1 MNRTR
6 RDMRYAIGKGLKD
19 RRCTWF
25 IRLIPHLVS
34 SGWGMEGREMNH
46 VNDRFLPRN
55 SPSVRFRSSRVP
67 LVTSPPTSLPHHSP
81 TFHLPYGAGT
91 AGERMVSGGEGGG
104 MARTPRIHPAYRSYF
119 LGSVVLSSHSPPV
132 TPFRAHFVHSPL
144 RAVGEWNETEWVS
157 ERNRDDSEAEGNGVR
172 RWHDTRR
179 PGTRRNRFRSP
190 CVISSRSLHFV
201 SPLSGLRSVL
211 RPSLI
216 PSIRLTKWPKGT
228 EWEGTWRD
236 RTERVTNGGG
246 ERCER
251 RAAPFLLTFVTIAA
265 FRSLSSPGSG
275 LNLPPCFRRLSVTA
289 RVSFLS
295 SLNTPVHIIDLEAV
309 GMEWGDPTS
318 GVETAGKGYDVMR
331 ECRGT
336 WEQEIDSFWLVFPWL
351 GS

>member
-236 RTERVTNGGG
+236 RSEGRRSEGCGHERETRR
-246 ERCER
+246 ERYAMSE
-251 RAAPFLLTFVTIAA
+251 
-265 FRSLSSPGSG
+265 
-275 LNLPPCFRRLSVTA
+275 
-289 RVSFLS
+289 
-295 SLNTPVHIIDLEAV
+295 EA
-309 GMEWGDPTS
+309 T
-318 GVETAGKGYDVMR
+318 
-331 ECRGT
+331 
-336 WEQEIDSFWLVFPWL
+336 
-351 GS
+351 

>member
-216 PSIRLTKWPKGT
+216 PFPSRPVRGAEGRSPGRTTMGRERERWATCHYGRMSVSCLCLSSNRFPLLSLLLRSWVGHSPFSTFTTRVLLTSRS
-228 EWEGTWRD
+228 EGTVGNRSEERWGKG
-236 RTERVTNGGG
+236 RTRPAERV
-246 ERCER
+246 E
-251 RAAPFLLTFVTIAA
+251 
-265 FRSLSSPGSG
+265 
-275 LNLPPCFRRLSVTA
+275 
-289 RVSFLS
+289 
-295 SLNTPVHIIDLEAV
+295 
-309 GMEWGDPTS
+309 
-318 GVETAGKGYDVMR
+318 
-331 ECRGT
+331 
-336 WEQEIDSFWLVFPWL
+336 
-351 GS
+351 